1 MKIFRRIM
9 IGFLS
14 VIDIFLIIF
23 LIFTNQD
30 YKAINVSSYLTTNK
44 TVEVVNIEKDI
55 YFKPKQ
61 NDKHIGLIFYS
72 GALVEKEAYAPIM
85 NELAIEGYTVVLAD
99 MPYKLAFFSINKAYK
114 IASDNSDISWYIGGH
129 SLGGAMASECYYKH
143 NDLLKGLVLLA
154 SYSTR
159 DLTGFENSYVLS
171 VFGSND
177 KVLSKDKYDSNFH
190 NIKSKVYEF
199 EIDGANHAGFGSY
212 GEQKGDGINTI
223 SSLKQWSLTSDYISS
238 FMSHTL
244 DK

>member
-23 LIFTNQD
+23 LIFINQD
-30 YKAINVSSYLTTNK
+30 YKALGVSSYLTTNK

-72 GALVEKEAYAPIM
+72 GALVEKEAYAPMM
-85 NELAIEGYTVVLAD
+85 NELANDGYTVVLAD
-99 MPYKLAFFSINKAYK
+99 MPYKLAFFAINKAYQ
-114 IASDNSDISWYIGGH
+114 IASDNKGISWYIGGH

-159 DLTGFENSYVLS
+159 DLTGFENGYVLS

-199 EIDGANHAGFGSY
+199 KIDGANHAGFGSY

-223 SSLKQWSLTSDYISS
+223 SAQKQWSLTRDYISS